1 MAAGPGPWP
10 PALGRISKLPKFTRN
25 LLKLSV
31 FSAAIGPR
39 REISRPNG
47 QIASTSEGLVP
58 RPLSVIITFMFC
70 DFLSVIRHK
79 KFFDVLCKIRCP
91 KQELHPSSC
100 VFCVQPAG
108 RCKHRAVII
117 TCRKARLFWIGYPL
131 DRANRKILQK
141 IVGHPLLHFEVWELS
156 LG

>member
-1 MAAGPGPWP
+1 MENSLTFGNYMYADFPTI
-10 PALGRISKLPKFTRN
+10 LN
-25 LLKLSV
+25 SV
-31 FSAAIGPR
+31 KILMKITYFS
-39 REISRPNG
+39 EISATFC
-47 QIASTSEGLVP
+47 ISYSLHHYC
-58 RPLSVIITFMFC
+58 IITFMFC

-79 KFFDVLCKIRCP
+79 TSFDVLCKIRCP